1 MAHASTY
8 PQLILTLTSKVKH
21 ASISKKMHCMN
32 MIWIDIV
39 SLKFVNS
46 IIVSSIVIGQ
56 TIISFWH
63 KKGKGSNI
71 IASRKATTWNPN
83 QYQSVSK
90 CRPSDNYFL
99 KNRKPKPKMEG
110 GKRGIKY
117 VNKWNNNGMSRNNE
131 MSQLGH
137 K

>member
-8 PQLILTLTSKVKH
+8 PQLILTLTSKVEY

-32 MIWIDIV
+32 MIWVDIV

-83 QYQSVSK
+83 QYQSVNK
-90 CRPSDNYFL
+90 CRPSDNYNKKTL
-99 KNRKPKPKMEG
+99 NLNPKWKAAKEG
-110 GKRGIKY
+110 
-117 VNKWNNNGMSRNNE
+117 
-131 MSQLGH
+131 
-137 K
+137 